1 MPKGIMLTPEQQLE
15 RRHEI
20 KSVAL
25 RLFEEKG
32 FQKTSMR
39 EISEAVGMGK
49 SSLYDFFT
57 SKDEIVVFAYE
68 EMMKTVI
75 AAAEEI
81 ITSESSPELR
91 LRAIMRNNLTYT
103 QQHKHLI
110 VWLNAE
116 ARYLVKAYQNR
127 LHEARYGYQNIVQ
140 SVIETGIKEGLFR
153 KTDSALAARLLI
165 NSMLSIAYTSRP
177 SGNLEE
183 MLDEAINI
191 FLYGIRSGR

>member
-1 MPKGIMLTPEQQLE
+1 MPKGITLTPEQQLE

-20 KSVAL
+20 TSVAL

-68 EMMKTVI
+68 ETMNTAI
-75 AAAEEI
+75 AVTEKIVA
-81 ITSESSPELR
+81 SEPSPELR

-103 QQHKHLI
+103 RQHKHLI

-116 ARYLVKAYQNR
+116 ARYLDKVYQNR
-127 LHEARYGYQNIVQ
+127 LHEVRHSYQDIVQ
-140 SVIETGIKEGLFR
+140 SVIETGIKEGVFR
-153 KTDSALAARLLI
+153 KTDPALAARLLI

-177 SGNLEE
+177 SGSLEE
-183 MLDEAINI
+183 MLDETVNI
-191 FLYGIRSGR
+191 FLYGIRTGR

>member
-39 EISEAVGMGK
+39 EISEAVGMGT

-68 EMMKTVI
+68 EMMKTLI

-81 ITSESSPELR
+81 TTSEPSPEQR
-91 LRAIMRNNLTYT
+91 LRAIMRNNLTCT
-103 QQHKHLI
+103 QQQKHLI

-116 ARYLVKAYQNR
+116 ARYLDGAYQNR
-127 LHEARYGYQNIVQ
+127 FHEARHSYQNIVR

-153 KTDSALAARLLI
+153 KTDPALAARLLI

-177 SGNLEE
+177 SGSLEE
-183 MLDEAINI
+183 MLDEAVNI
-191 FLYGIRSGR
+191 FLDGIRTGR